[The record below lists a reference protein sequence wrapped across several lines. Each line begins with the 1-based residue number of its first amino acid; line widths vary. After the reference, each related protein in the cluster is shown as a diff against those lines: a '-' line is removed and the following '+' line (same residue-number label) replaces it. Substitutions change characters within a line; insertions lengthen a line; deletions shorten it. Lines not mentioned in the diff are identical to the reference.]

1 MDNNNLNSV
10 SRTNLIR
17 IFAATAIMLLTGCGG
32 ESQVTVLKLAHAL
45 DVAHPVH
52 MGMVFMSEKVKSYSN
67 GKMRIDIYPGGQLG
81 AERELIELLQ
91 IGSLAMSKVS
101 TAPLEAFVPEMQ
113 IFGIPYLFRDQEHRW
128 KVLNSAIG
136 KRLLL
141 SGEPFFLRGL
151 CYYDAGTR
159 SFYTVNKPI
168 RSPDDLRG
176 MKIRVMK
183 SITAVQ
189 MIQTLGGSPTPIPW
203 GELYTALQQ
212 GVVDGAENNAPSFYS
227 SHHYEVCRY
236 YSIDEH
242 TAIPDILLIST
253 LVWNDLTQQE
263 KEWLQKAVD
272 ESVLYQKKLWEEAT
286 RQALE
291 EVQKVGVQIIYP
303 DKQPFLSSIQS
314 MYDSQKGTPIY
325 DLIQEVKEIQ

>member
-1 MDNNNLNSV
+1 MNSAIGAKPI
-10 SRTNLIR
+10 LIC
-17 IFAATAIMLLTGCGG
+17 AAIIMALMASCHG
-32 ESQVTVLKLAHAL
+32 EGKVTVLKLAHAL
-45 DVAHPVH
+45 DIIHPVH
-52 MGMVFMSEKVKSYSN
+52 RGMVFMSERIEEHSN
-67 GKMRIDIYPGGQLG
+67 GRMRIDIYPGGQLG

-91 IGSLAMSKVS
+91 IGSLAMTKVS

-128 KVLNSAIG
+128 KVLSG
-136 KRLLL
+136 PTGQRLLL

-151 CYYDAGTR
+151 CYYDAGSR
-159 SFYTVNKPI
+159 SFYSVNKPV
-168 RSPDDLRG
+168 RSPGDLRG

-212 GVVDGAENNAPSFYS
+212 GVVDGAENNAPSFHS
-227 SHHYEVCRY
+227 SHHYEVCKY

-253 LVWNDLTQQE
+253 LVWNDLTHQE
-263 KEWLQKAVD
+263 KAWLQRAVD
-272 ESVLYQKKLWEEAT
+272 ESVVYQKKLWEEAT
-286 RQALE
+286 REALE
-291 EVQKVGVQIIYP
+291 EIQKVGVQIIYP
-303 DKQPFLSSIQS
+303 DKQPFRQAVQV
-314 MYDSQKGTPIY
+314 MHDSHKGTPLY
-325 DLIQEVKEIQ
+325 DLIQEIREIR

>member
-17 IFAATAIMLLTGCGG
+17 IFAATAMMLLTGCGG

-52 MGMVFMSEKVKSYSN
+52 MGMVFMSEKVREYSN

-91 IGSLAMSKVS
+91 IGSLAMTKVS